1 VYNKVEKRLC
11 FLNKSS
17 FGDYIYIRKGVAFEW
32 QDLPF
37 STIAVLMG
45 KRETIK
51 GYSG

>member
-1 VYNKVEKRLC
+1 LEI
-11 FLNKSS
+11 
-17 FGDYIYIRKGVAFEW
+17 IYIRKGVASEW